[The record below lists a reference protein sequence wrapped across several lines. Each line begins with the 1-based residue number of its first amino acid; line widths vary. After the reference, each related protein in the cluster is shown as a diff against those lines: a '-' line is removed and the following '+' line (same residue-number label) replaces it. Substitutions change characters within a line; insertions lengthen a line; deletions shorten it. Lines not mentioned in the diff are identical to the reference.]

1 MDIIGVENKDG
12 LASEV
17 ISGCR
22 SSHVLVLLAS
32 LMLRKCARRG
42 KKWRASLCY
51 SSFLVTGTTGVFFQ
65 LLLVLGILYAY
76 CTGFTR
82 DVVAISSLCC
92 IAPIV
97 FGITMILM
105 PESPLFY
112 LTKNKEEEARKS
124 MRFFRGPDFDIEP
137 EMEAFKVG

>member
-1 MDIIGVENKDG
+1 M
-12 LASEV
+12 
-17 ISGCR
+17 
-22 SSHVLVLLAS
+22 
-32 LMLRKCARRG
+32 
-42 KKWRASLCY
+42 
-51 SSFLVTGTTGVFFQ
+51 TGVFFQ

-97 FGITMILM
+97 FGIAMIFM
-105 PESPLFY
+105 PESPLYY

-124 MRFFRGPDFDIEP
+124 MKFFRGPDFDIEP
-137 EMEAFKVG
+137 EMEAFKVC